1 MKVSIIGNAAR
12 NIGIATAADLAL
24 AGHEVS
30 LCVPENASEQ
40 FSTVMDGKGVLVQG
54 DVKQLSAGTT
64 GFANFAYAG
73 HDEKT
78 ALEDAAVVILD
89 LPLPEL
95 STRFANLVDHLPR
108 EAVVHVQSYGCWAA
122 AMLGRVAIV
131 AGRNDILV
139 TEAKAPTIAARF
151 DGSVVTA
158 GVLRRKLE
166 ISTTRISQIGDA
178 LARLNALFPDF
189 IAASSVLQTSME
201 NVNLMVH
208 PAMSLLGC
216 AMFERAELANETIQF
231 YRDANSPGAGLLA
244 DALDAERAGVCRA
257 YGVRHQGLPETLS
270 ATYGATGED
279 SYTTVASCSAY
290 QSLPP
295 MKPDIWRE
303 WILDDVPF
311 GVSPLVLLGD
321 QPGFLSICIAQLRRY
336 SGCCWVLIPGQV
348 LPWNSSD

>member
-166 ISTTRISQIGDA
+166 DEYENQREDDDLNGCDHDAKPQANAESGTGRNASERHHEHATPLPLRI
-178 LARLNALFPDF
+178 
-189 IAASSVLQTSME
+189 
-201 NVNLMVH
+201 
-208 PAMSLLGC
+208 
-216 AMFERAELANETIQF
+216 
-231 YRDANSPGAGLLA
+231 
-244 DALDAERAGVCRA
+244 
-257 YGVRHQGLPETLS
+257 
-270 ATYGATGED
+270 
-279 SYTTVASCSAY
+279 
-290 QSLPP
+290 
-295 MKPDIWRE
+295 
-303 WILDDVPF
+303 VP
-311 GVSPLVLLGD
+311 V
-321 QPGFLSICIAQLRRY
+321 
-336 SGCCWVLIPGQV
+336 
-348 LPWNSSD
+348 